1 MLAQRQIS
9 KKYTAVRPIRRRPA
23 NAARHGHFPFETL
36 TVPLLFRGKTRFFRS
51 LLAGRRCA
59 ASRFTFLRLKRS
71 RIPASYILT
80 NLFLTAIRASW
91 VCIMPEGR
99 LFPELPPASGKPRTD
114 TPHSQDVQR
123 PVMRFIRSSHSRTTL
138 RPGRKDS
145 PARTAG
151 CVRSQERER
160 EREREREF
168 SRPPCL
174 SERFFF
180 PGFPA
185 CPQPDGCSAPRG
197 ILPFQHTNPRP
208 ALPTAS
214 HCAAGNGVLSSLTA
228 AAQRCGRYQHRR
240 ETICA

>member
-59 ASRFTFLRLKRS
+59 ASRVTFLRLKRS

-91 VCIMPEGR
+91 ACIMPEGR

-123 PVMRFIRSSHSRTTL
+123 PAMRFIRPSHNRTT
-138 RPGRKDS
+138 RPGC
-145 PARTAG
+145 RTIPSLRG
-151 CVRSQERER
+151 RVLSHERER